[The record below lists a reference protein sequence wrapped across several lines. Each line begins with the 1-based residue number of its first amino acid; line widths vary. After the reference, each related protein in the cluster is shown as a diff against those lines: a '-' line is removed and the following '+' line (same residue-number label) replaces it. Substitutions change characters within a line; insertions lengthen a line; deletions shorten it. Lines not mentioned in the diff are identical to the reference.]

1 MEKKIITYQEIIKY
15 ANNINIDN
23 PPAILL
29 SKFQSYL
36 YKKLMQSKLKP
47 LPKLQPLRGLALIID
62 MIFYNFLLIFIV
74 LFAKNL
80 LFIGYFHR
88 VDEGSLKLLQYE
100 DYDGKVLLRFR
111 SHSQN

>member
-15 ANNINIDN
+15 ANNIDIDN

-29 SKFQSYL
+29 SNFQSYL

-47 LPKLQPLRGLALIID
+47 LPKFQPLRGLALMVD
-62 MIFYNFLLIFIV
+62 MVFYNFLLIFIV

-80 LFIGYFHR
+80 LLIGYFHR
-88 VDEGSLKLLQYE
+88 VDEDSLKLLQHE
-100 DYDGKVLLRFR
+100 DYDGKILLSFR
-111 SHSQN
+111 SHTQN